1 MRHKGH
7 RNRFLCPTQNRILVS
22 KKTVPCPKTNKTS
35 LCFKQNLID
44 IYLKKLMESLQH
56 SYLEIKNINITMIT
70 HCMNPPTMER
80 VMFLWWKHWSTWKK
94 RIMHWQEKKSA
105 FIHHFFW
112 NLWRPK
118 PEGGGRPEDREEWEL
133 SEGGEEQWGDGTV
146 LFTTAS
152 MLLMWM
158 CVECSFL
165 AVLSAVL
172 QFD

>member
-1 MRHKGH
+1 
-7 RNRFLCPTQNRILVS
+7 
-22 KKTVPCPKTNKTS
+22 
-35 LCFKQNLID
+35 
-44 IYLKKLMESLQH
+44 MESLQH
-56 SYLEIKNINITMIT
+56 SYLEIKNINITMMT

-118 PEGGGRPEDREEWEL
+118 PEGGGRPEDREESEL

-172 QFD
+172 HCLLHSTWQGLLSLTRKQNSVSDTETCSCVNQLYCT